1 MNRNLFWLLTVLLF
15 ASTHLVEA
23 QQINR
28 IPRIGILSP
37 LSPGPSNEIH
47 VFRQGLRELGYIEGQ
62 NVIIDSRFADGKI
75 ESCLSFYFECNRFVA
90 SISSISGQIWP
101 FPSTK
106 R

>member
-47 VFRQGLRELGYIEGQ
+47 VFRQGLRDS
-62 NVIIDSRFADGKI
+62 VILKGKTSSSTGDSPTGKSNRVSAFILSAID
-75 ESCLSFYFECNRFVA
+75 LSPRSVQSQAKF
-90 SISSISGQIWP
+90 GL
-101 FPSTK
+101 FP